1 MIVPSYEKA
10 RFNMVEQQVR
20 PWEVLDPKVLSLV
33 GDMPRDHFVPD
44 NYRGLAYADIEIPLG
59 DGQKMMFPRVE
70 GRLLQ
75 ALDIQPTDN
84 ILEIGTGSGYLT
96 ACLAKLGNNV
106 ISQDINPAF
115 TEQARQRLAELQ
127 IENVELRIAD
137 SLNDNIESGR
147 FDAIAVTG
155 SLPEMPE
162 TFKQR
167 LNIGGRLFV
176 VIGQS
181 PVMTAFL
188 ITRTGEDAWQSEAL
202 FETDIAPLTNAPVIR
217 KFEF

>member
-1 MIVPSYEKA
+1 MIALSYENA

-20 PWEVLDPKVLSLV
+20 PWEVLDPQVLELV
-33 GDMPRDHFVPD
+33 GNMPRESFVPD
-44 NYRGLAYADIEIPLG
+44 NYKGLAYADIEIPLG

-75 ALDIQPTDN
+75 ALDIQPSET

-96 ACLAKLGNNV
+96 ACLAKLGEKV

-115 TEQARQRLAELQ
+115 TEQARKQLAELGIDNAQ
-127 IENVELRIAD
+127 LRTSD
-137 SLNDNIESGR
+137 SLSDNIEDGR

-155 SLPEMPE
+155 SLPAMPE
-162 TFKQR
+162 ALKQR
-167 LNIGGRLFV
+167 LNIGGRMFI
-176 VIGQS
+176 VIGES

-188 ITRTGEDAWQSEAL
+188 VTRTGESEWQSEAL
-202 FETDIAPLTNAPVIR
+202 FETDIAPLVNAPVIR

>member
-1 MIVPSYEKA
+1 MIVPSYEEA

-20 PWEVLDPKVLSLV
+20 PWEVLDATVLELI
-33 GDMPRDHFVPD
+33 GNLPREHFVPD
-44 NYRGLAYADIEIPLG
+44 NYKGLAYADIEIPLG

-70 GRLLQ
+70 GRILQ

-84 ILEIGTGSGYLT
+84 ILEVGTGSGYLT
-96 ACLAKLGNNV
+96 ACLAKLGNKV
-106 ISQDINPAF
+106 VSEEINPVF

-127 IENVELRIAD
+127 INNVELRTVD
-137 SLNDNIESGR
+137 SLGDAAESGR
-147 FDAIAVTG
+147 FDAIAITG
-155 SLPEMPE
+155 SLPAMPE
-162 TFKQR
+162 AFKQR

-181 PVMTAFL
+181 PAMSAMLV
-188 ITRTGEDAWQSEAL
+188 TRTGENEWQSEAL
-202 FETDIAPLTNAPVIR
+202 FETDITPLTNAPVVR

>member
-188 ITRTGEDAWQSEAL
+188 ITRTGDDAWQSEAL

>member
-1 MIVPSYEKA
+1 MIVPSYEEA

-20 PWEVLDPKVLSLV
+20 PWEVLDATVLELI
-33 GDMPRDHFVPD
+33 GNLPREHFVPD
-44 NYRGLAYADIEIPLG
+44 NYKGLAYADIEIPLG

-70 GRLLQ
+70 GRILQ
-75 ALDIQPTDN
+75 ALAIQPSDN
-84 ILEIGTGSGYLT
+84 ILEVGTGSGYLT
-96 ACLAKLGNNV
+96 ACLAKLGNKV
-106 ISQDINPAF
+106 VSEEINPAF

-127 IENVELRIAD
+127 INNVELRTVD
-137 SLNDNIESGR
+137 SLSEAAEGGR
-147 FDAIAVTG
+147 FDAIAITG

-181 PVMTAFL
+181 PAMSAYLV
-188 ITRTGEDAWQSEAL
+188 TRTGENEWQSEAL
-202 FETDIAPLTNAPVIR
+202 FETDIVPLTNAPVIR